1 MDGLHLRPVDPIQDA
16 EALSSIY
23 GRYVREAWVSFEVI
37 PPPPEAMQERAR
49 AILEQRLPYVVA
61 ENNDG
66 GLLGYA
72 YASPYRARAAYQ
84 YSVENSIY
92 LAPEA
97 QGRGVAKALMDEVVK
112 RCKDRELKTMIAVV
126 GLDPNVPTDQN
137 QSVRFHLKYGFKSI
151 GVLENIGHKFGQW
164 TGTAVLQ
171 LDLSTP

>member
-1 MDGLHLRPVDPIQDA
+1 MDGLHLRPVEPIQDA

-37 PPPPEAMQERAR
+37 PPPPEAMQERAQ
-49 AILEQRLPYVVA
+49 AILEQQLPYVVA
-61 ENNDG
+61 ENSDG
-66 GLLGYA
+66 RLLGYA

-97 QGRGVAKALMDEVVK
+97 QGQGVAKALMDEVVE
-112 RCKDRELKTMIAVV
+112 RCKHRELKTMIAVV
-126 GLDPNVPTDQN
+126 GLDPSLPTDQN